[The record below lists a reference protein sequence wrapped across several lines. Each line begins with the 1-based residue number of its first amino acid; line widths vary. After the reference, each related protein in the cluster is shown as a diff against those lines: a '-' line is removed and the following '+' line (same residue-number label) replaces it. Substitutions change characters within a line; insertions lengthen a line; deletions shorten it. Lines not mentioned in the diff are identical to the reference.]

1 MGDCLLKK
9 VFVLVQ
15 SLILFQLQFIPPLP
29 PFSEYL
35 IANGRMAES
44 DARKK
49 FRQIILAVD
58 YCHKK
63 GIVHRD
69 LKVSLESVL
78 VCECV

>member
-1 MGDCLLKK
+1 M
-9 VFVLVQ
+9 VQ
-15 SLILFQLQFIPPLP
+15 FYFSFLPSPLP
-29 PFSEYL
+29 LSEYL

-69 LKVSLESVL
+69 LKVSLERV
-78 VCECV
+78 